1 MDFSK
6 FLQDMKDARKDD
18 PVFQL
23 AKLQAQKTKEA
34 NNPQVAG
41 PPIPDDLP
49 QEKEYYDNMIGAVS
63 GSMSPVAGKVLSE
76 AEQLAV
82 GQKNALSELAK
93 SVTGP
98 NVEAMPTQIASRALD
113 FAQRNA
119 DQLKARR
126 AAMFKK

>member
-6 FLQDMKDARKDD
+6 FLQEMKDARQDD
-18 PVFQL
+18 PIFQL
-23 AKLQAQKTKEA
+23 AKLQAQKIKEA
-34 NNPQVAG
+34 NNPESTGA
-41 PPIPDDLP
+41 PIINDNPV
-49 QEKEYYDNMIGAVS
+49 EKEYFDNMIGAVS
-63 GSMSPVAGKVLSE
+63 GSLAPVGGKVASE
-76 AEQLAV
+76 AQQV
-82 GQKNALSELAK
+82 AK

-98 NVEAMPTQIASRALD
+98 NVNAMPTQIASRALD